1 MIFKKKLL
9 VFSLSNHITRFI
21 NFYRII
27 KEKGSL
33 YLFAILNT
41 YRSSQ
46 PETHWWNIWIF
57 I

>member
-1 MIFKKKLL
+1 MKKMSFLKKIIG
-9 VFSLSNHITRFI
+9 VFSSNYIICFI

-41 YRSSQ
+41 NRSSQ
-46 PETHWWNIWIF
+46 PGTYWGVY
-57 I
+57 